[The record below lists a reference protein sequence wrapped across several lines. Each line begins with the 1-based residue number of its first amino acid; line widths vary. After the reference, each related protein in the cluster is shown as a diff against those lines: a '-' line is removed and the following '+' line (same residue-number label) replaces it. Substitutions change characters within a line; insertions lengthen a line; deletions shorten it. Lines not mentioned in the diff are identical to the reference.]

1 MRWIAAASVALVVC
15 VLAAVQL
22 VSSVALRASA
32 QAGSWVRLV
41 PQPLAAQ
48 IERVDPAAPLPPAL
62 RLVLAR
68 NALSEN
74 DPARAQAYIARLPA
88 SADRMV
94 LEGNLAEA
102 RGDVPGAV
110 RAYLAAGD
118 LNDLEARVED
128 LRSAGQIGPA
138 LTLAREIVARLR
150 NDPTQA
156 DALAQAY
163 WNLGHVEESKA
174 YQSWVGSPERNQHE
188 RLAAAAYAR
197 AVALAPL
204 QERYLIAYA
213 NQQLNLE
220 QLGAAATAFSRA
232 QNVDP
237 ASADPLAG
245 LGEVAHRRGDAAA
258 ARAYLARARALD
270 AHSEAVIRL
279 ARELG
284 A

>member
-1 MRWIAAASVALVVC
+1 MRWIAAMAVALVVC
-15 VLAAVQL
+15 VLAAVQV

-32 QAGSWVRLV
+32 QTGSWVRLV
-41 PQPLAAQ
+41 PAPLASQ
-48 IERVDPAAPLPPAL
+48 IEAIDPAYPLPPAL

-68 NALSEN
+68 DALAEN
-74 DPARAQAYIARLPA
+74 EPARAQAYIARLSP

-94 LEGNLAEA
+94 LEGRLAEA
-102 RGDVPGAV
+102 RGDVPDAV
-110 RAYLAAGD
+110 RSYLAAGD
-118 LNDLEARVED
+118 LDDLEARVDE
-128 LRSAGQIGPA
+128 LRSAGQIVPA
-138 LTLAREIVARLR
+138 LALAREVVARLQ

-174 YQSWVGSPERNQHE
+174 YHSWVGTPERNKHE

-204 QERYLIAYA
+204 EERYLIAYA
-213 NQQLNLE
+213 NQQLNLA
-220 QLGAAATAFSRA
+220 QLDAAATVFARA

-270 AHSEAVIRL
+270 AQSDAVTRL

-284 A
+284 T

>member
-1 MRWIAAASVALVVC
+1 MRGIAALAAALVVC
-15 VLAAVQL
+15 ALAAIQV
-22 VSSVALRASA
+22 VSSVALRGSA

-41 PQPLAAQ
+41 PAPLAAQ
-48 IERVDPAAPLPPAL
+48 IEGINPAYPLPPAL

-68 NALSEN
+68 EALAEN
-74 DPARAQAYIARLPA
+74 DPARGQAYIARMPP
-88 SADRMV
+88 SGDRMV
-94 LEGNLAEA
+94 LEGRLAEA
-102 RGDVPGAV
+102 RGDVPDAV
-110 RAYLAAGD
+110 RSYLAAGD
-118 LNDLEARVED
+118 LDDLEARVDD
-128 LRSAGQIGPA
+128 LRSAGQIVPA
-138 LTLAREIVARLR
+138 LALAREIVARLQS
-150 NDPTQA
+150 DPTQA

-174 YQSWVGSPERNQHE
+174 YQSWVGSAERNQHE

-213 NQQLNLE
+213 NQQLNLA
-220 QLGAAATAFSRA
+220 QLDAAATAFSRA

-258 ARAYLARARALD
+258 ARAYLSRARALD
-270 AHSEAVIRL
+270 PHSDAVIRL

-284 A
+284 T